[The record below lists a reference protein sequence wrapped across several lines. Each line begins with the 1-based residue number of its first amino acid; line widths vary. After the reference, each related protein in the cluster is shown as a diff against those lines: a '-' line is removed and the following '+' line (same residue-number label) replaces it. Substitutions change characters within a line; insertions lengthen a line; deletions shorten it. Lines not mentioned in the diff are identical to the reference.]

1 MSDKDEVTVTEVK
14 TMWSETLLEAL
25 YVALEKKAG
34 DAKIREILGELRG
47 KGYKRDYLIEK
58 VTKKVGP
65 NAADHLKRVYAGM
78 KSAGGAGKKQNAG
91 LVGKLKGMFK

>member
-1 MSDKDEVTVTEVK
+1 MSENEEPTVTEVK

-34 DAKIREILGELRG
+34 DAKIRDILGELKG
-47 KGYKRDYLIEK
+47 KGYTRDYLVEK
-58 VTKKVGP
+58 VTRKIGP
-65 NAADHLKRVYAGM
+65 NAADHLKRIYAGM
-78 KSAGGAGKKQNAG
+78 RASGKKQDKG